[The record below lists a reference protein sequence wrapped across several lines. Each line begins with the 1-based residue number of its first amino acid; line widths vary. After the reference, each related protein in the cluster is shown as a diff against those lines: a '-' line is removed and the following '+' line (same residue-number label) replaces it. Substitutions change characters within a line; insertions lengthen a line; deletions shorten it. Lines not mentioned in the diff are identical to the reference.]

1 MGEAAVGVEAAHA
14 APLEGVVA
22 AAGLGVVAA
31 RETLAGG
38 RLGLGFALTLG
49 RPSNWPGAPPP
60 PFSPQ
65 LVFLGRLRWP
75 TIPRHKPPSL
85 GHLQASPI
93 GSRLASL
100 QP

>member
-14 APLEGVVA
+14 APLE
-22 AAGLGVVAA
+22 GVVAA

-49 RPSNWPGAPPP
+49 RPSNWPGAP

>member
-60 PFSPQ
+60 PLLPSAG
-65 LVFLGRLRWP
+65 LLGP
-75 TIPRHKPPSL
+75 APVAHYSQAQATFAGPST
-85 GHLQASPI
+85 G
-93 GSRLASL
+93 
-100 QP
+100 

>member
-49 RPSNWPGAPPP
+49 RPSNWPGAPPSP
-60 PFSPQ
+60 PSP
-65 LVFLGRLRWP
+65 LSWSSWAGSGGPLFPGTSHLRWA
-75 TIPRHKPPSL
+75 IY
-85 GHLQASPI
+85 
-93 GSRLASL
+93 RLAQL
-100 QP
+100 GAG